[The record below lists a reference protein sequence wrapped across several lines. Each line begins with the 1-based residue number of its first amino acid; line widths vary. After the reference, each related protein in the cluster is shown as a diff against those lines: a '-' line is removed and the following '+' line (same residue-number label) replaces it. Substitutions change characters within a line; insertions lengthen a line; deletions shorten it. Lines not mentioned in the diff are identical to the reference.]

1 MSRIQPVT
9 ALAQI
14 QAAEEGT
21 DAISISLWRRQQTRM
36 SARGF
41 DIMSLSELKPGR
53 SDSIVCKGL
62 DSVGSSIRSSA
73 MCSFHSVSGNPE
85 PKVQAR

>member
-1 MSRIQPVT
+1 LLECQAFSVT

-21 DAISISLWRRQQTRM
+21 YAISSGSWRQQQTRM

-62 DSVGSSIRSSA
+62 DSVDLPPGSQKYAAVIS
-73 MCSFHSVSGNPE
+73 HSTSRE
-85 PKVQAR
+85 CR

>member
-1 MSRIQPVT
+1 MSCIQPVT

-21 DAISISLWRRQQTRM
+21 YAISSGSWRQQTRM

-62 DSVGSSIRSSA
+62 DSVDLPPGSQKYAAVI
-73 MCSFHSVSGNPE
+73 FHSTSRE
-85 PKVQAR
+85 YR